1 MPSFL
6 NTAMEFFSSPTFG
19 TIQIVAI
26 AYVGLLWLSIIIWVT
41 RDSINRSNSLL
52 FQTFSIIINILVP
65 ILGVILYLII
75 RPNKTSMEKYYEE
88 IEHKMIS
95 EGDDGS
101 SCTCEKC
108 LTVVSR
114 DYTFCPNC
122 SAKLKKVCTKCRK
135 GFPSVWNICPYC
147 SEEYKGKPMPSTT
160 ADKKAKASQ
169 KAKVRGRT
177 PDSSGEKAKA
187 RKGK

>member
-6 NTAMEFFSSPTFG
+6 NTALEFISSPAFG

-41 RDSINRSNSLL
+41 RDSINRSGSLL
-52 FQTFSIIINILVP
+52 FQTFSSVINIVGP

-75 RPNKTSMEKYYEE
+75 RPGKTNMEKYYEE
-88 IEHKMIS
+88 IEHRMIA

-101 SCTCEKC
+101 SSTCEKC
-108 LTVVSR
+108 LTVVSK

-122 SAKLKKVCTKCRK
+122 STKLKKICSHCRK

-147 SEEYKGKPMPSTT
+147 GGEYKTEDKASSTS
-160 ADKKAKASQ
+160 DKKK
-169 KAKVRGRT
+169 KEKT
-177 PDSSGEKAKA
+177 PKKTT
-187 RKGK
+187 KK

>member
-1 MPSFL
+1 MPTFL
-6 NTAMEFFSSPTFG
+6 NTAIEFISSPTFG

-41 RDSINRSNSLL
+41 RDSINRSNSLI
-52 FQTFSIIINILVP
+52 FQTFSIVINIVVP

-75 RPNKTSMEKYYEE
+75 RPGKTSMEKYYEE

-122 SAKLKKVCTKCRK
+122 STKLKKICGKCKK
-135 GFPSVWNICPYC
+135 GFPSIWNICPYC
-147 SEEYKGKPMPSTT
+147 SEEYNGNAEPKTSTT
-160 ADKKAKASQ
+160 AMPKVGQADKKAK
-169 KAKVRGRT
+169 
-177 PDSSGEKAKA
+177 EKAKA
-187 RKGK
+187 RVKKGK

>member
-6 NTAMEFFSSPTFG
+6 NTAIEFISSPTFG

-41 RDSINRSNSLL
+41 RDSINRSNSLI
-52 FQTFSIIINILVP
+52 FQTFSIIINIAVP

-75 RPNKTSMEKYYEE
+75 RPGKTSMEKYYDE
-88 IEHKMIS
+88 IEHRMITDS
-95 EGDDGS
+95 DDGS
-101 SCTCEKC
+101 SCTCDKC
-108 LTVVSR
+108 LTVVSG

-122 SAKLKKVCTKCRK
+122 SSKLKKICTKCKK

-147 SEEYKGKPMPSTT
+147 AEEYKGETISKV
-160 ADKKAKASQ
+160 KAKA
-169 KAKVRGRT
+169 K
-177 PDSSGEKAKA
+177 EKTKA
-187 RKGK
+187 RGKKATKK